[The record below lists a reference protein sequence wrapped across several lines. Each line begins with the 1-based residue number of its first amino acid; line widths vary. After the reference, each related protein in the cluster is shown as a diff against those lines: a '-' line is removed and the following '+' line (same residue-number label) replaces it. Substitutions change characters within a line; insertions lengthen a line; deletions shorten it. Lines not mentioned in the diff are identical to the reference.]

1 MALVR
6 RGTKVYYYQSYRFRG
21 RVTSRYVGSGE
32 LAEACARLD
41 SDLKSEDARLAAKF
55 RRKTAALDARR
66 RDLDLRARQL
76 CLPHFETIG
85 AADDRLAAWYDG
97 VEGVFREAMAAAGCH
112 QHKRT
117 WRRMRM
123 TAR

>member
-6 RGTKVYYYQSYRFRG
+6 RGTKVDYYPSYRFRG

-41 SDLKSEDARLAAKF
+41 SDLKSEDARLAAKL
-55 RRKTAALDARR
+55 RRKTTALDAGL
-66 RDLDLRARQL
+66 RDLDLRARQVW
-76 CLPHFETIG
+76 LPRFEAVG

-112 QHKRT
+112 RHKR
-117 WRRMRM
+117 
-123 TAR
+123 